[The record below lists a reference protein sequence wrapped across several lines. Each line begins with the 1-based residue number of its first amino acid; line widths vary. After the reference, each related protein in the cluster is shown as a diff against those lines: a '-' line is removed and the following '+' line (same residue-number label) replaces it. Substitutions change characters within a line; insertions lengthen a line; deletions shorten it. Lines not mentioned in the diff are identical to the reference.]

1 MYRDDDEARER
12 ARAERGNV
20 LIEEIAKLE
29 RAKVEAVAA
38 EQRLESAR
46 DELRTLQA
54 TATVTTP
61 PPPAETAPSFGV
73 HFFVFAATAG
83 ATYLGYTLFLA

>member
-1 MYRDDDEARER
+1 MYRDDDAARGER
-12 ARAERGNV
+12 ANV
-20 LIEEIAKLE
+20 LIDEIAKLE

-38 EQRLESAR
+38 DQRLEAAR

-54 TATVTTP
+54 AATVTPAP
-61 PPPAETAPSFGV
+61 PPLEKAPNLGT
-73 HFFVFAATAG
+73 HILVFLGTAG